1 MKTNLSSVCLK
12 SLAINPELVTGILT
26 SFIRE
31 EVHNT
36 GFKRVLLGL
45 SGGIDSAVGAALAAR
60 ALGPENVLGVK
71 MPYRT
76 SSPES
81 LTHADLLA
89 ESIGISTRLEPVTTV
104 VDAYLEKHPEADN
117 LRRGNLM
124 ARVRMITLYDLS
136 QEQEALVLGT
146 SNKSELM
153 LGYGTLFGDLASAIN
168 PLGDLY
174 KTQINQLARWLGV
187 PEEICLKAPSAD
199 LVEGQTD
206 EQDLGW
212 SYEDLD
218 CVMKVLVDNRMTV
231 EEALKQGLEEKLVR
245 HVYQVISVT
254 QFKRMGP
261 LIPKLSTRTIGIDF
275 HLNRDNYR

>member
-1 MKTNLSSVCLK
+1 MKTSIPSVCLE
-12 SLAINPELVTGILT
+12 SLAVNPELVTGILT

-31 EVHNT
+31 EVHNI

-81 LTHADLLA
+81 ITHADLLA
-89 ESIGISTRLEPVTTV
+89 ESIGIATRLEPVTAM
-104 VDAYLEKHPEADN
+104 VDVYLEKHPEADD

-124 ARVRMITLYDLS
+124 ARVRMLTLYDLS

-153 LGYGTLFGDLASAIN
+153 LGYGTIFGDLASAIN

-174 KTQINQLARWLGV
+174 KTQINQLASWLDI
-187 PEEICLKAPSAD
+187 PEEICRKAPSAD
-199 LVEGQTD
+199 LIEGQTD

-212 SYEDLD
+212 SYEELD
-218 CVMKVLVDNRMTV
+218 CVMKVLVDNRMTI

-245 HVYQVISVT
+245 HVYQLIGRT

-275 HLNRDNYR
+275 HLNRDNTR

>member
-1 MKTNLSSVCLK
+1 MKTKTSPVCID

-26 SFIRE
+26 EFIRE
-31 EVHNT
+31 EVHNS
-36 GFKRVLLGL
+36 GFERVLLGL
-45 SGGIDSAVGAALAAR
+45 SGGIDSAVSAALAVN
-60 ALGPENVLGVK
+60 ALGAGQVTGVK

-76 SSPES
+76 SSPDS
-81 LTHADLLA
+81 AAHADLLA
-89 ESIGISTRLEPVTTV
+89 EKLGIPTLLEPVTAV
-104 VDAYLEKHPEADN
+104 VDAYLERHPDADE

-124 ARVRMITLYDLS
+124 ARARMLTLFDLS
-136 QEQEALVLGT
+136 QQQQALVLGT

-174 KTQINQLARWLGV
+174 KTQLFQMAEWLGI
-187 PEEICLKAPSAD
+187 PDEIRHKPPSAD

-212 SYEDLD
+212 SYDRLD
-218 CVMKVLVDNRMTV
+218 CVLRVLVDNRCTIAD
-231 EEALKQGLEEKLVR
+231 ALEQGLEEKLVR
-245 HVYQVISVT
+245 HVQDLISRT

-275 HLNRDNYR
+275 HLNRDNLR

>member
-1 MKTNLSSVCLK
+1 MKTRITAVCLE
-12 SLAINPELVTGILT
+12 SLAINPQLVTGVLT

-81 LTHADLLA
+81 VTHADLLA
-89 ESIGISTRLEPVTTV
+89 ESIGIATRLEPVTV
-104 VDAYLEKHPEADN
+104 MIDAYLEKHPEADA

-124 ARVRMITLYDLS
+124 ARMRMLTLYDLS

-174 KTQINQLARWLGV
+174 KTQINQMARWLDV
-187 PEEICLKAPSAD
+187 PQEICLKPPSAD
-199 LVEGQTD
+199 LIEGQTD

-212 SYEDLD
+212 KYEELD
-218 CVMKVLVDNRMTV
+218 CVMKVLVDNRMTI
-231 EEALKQGLEEKLVR
+231 EEALKQGLKEELVR
-245 HVYQVISVT
+245 HVHQLISRT

>member
-12 SLAINPELVTGILT
+12 SLAVNPELVTGILT

-174 KTQINQLARWLGV
+174 KTQINQLARWLEV

-218 CVMKVLVDNRMTV
+218 CVMRVLVDSRMTV

-245 HVYQVISVT
+245 HVYRLISVT